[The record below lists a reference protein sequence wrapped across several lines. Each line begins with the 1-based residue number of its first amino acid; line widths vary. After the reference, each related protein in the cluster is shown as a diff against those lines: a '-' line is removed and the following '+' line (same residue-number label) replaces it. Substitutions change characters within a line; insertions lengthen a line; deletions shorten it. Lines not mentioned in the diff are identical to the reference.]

1 MATSVSGV
9 GSITSTGIGS
19 GLDVTSI
26 ISKLMAV
33 EQRPLTELQT
43 QATTLNTT
51 LSNVGKMRGYFADLQ
66 TKANALTST
75 TLWGGTTASSSDN
88 AAVKV
93 STSTGATTGNY
104 DITVSQLAVGQTVT
118 SGVFAGSTAALNEG
132 SLTIELGTYGSGAP
146 AADFTPKSGST
157 AITVSIGAGETSMAA
172 VRDKINSAN
181 AGVTA
186 SIVTDASGA
195 RLSLRSKDTG
205 TESAFRISATETV
218 NDGDSATGLSALAYD
233 ATAASSPMLRTA
245 SAANAQLTVNGIALS
260 SASNTLNNV
269 VDGITLSL
277 LKTTTNAT
285 VNVAPDTATAKTA
298 VTDFVSAFNTLASF
312 IASQTAYDAAN
323 KKAGPLQGDQ
333 ATLALQSQ
341 LRNVIN
347 QGSSASST
355 WSRLS
360 EIGIA
365 LKTDGTLETNAAKLD
380 NALGNLPELKNL
392 LATDGTTSAGS
403 GFIRRFKNLAD
414 AALAS
419 DGMFATRTS
428 SIQTSVTRNSKSQD
442 AMQKRLDQ
450 TQARLQAQ
458 YSALDTQMAKMN
470 NLSTYMTQQITQM
483 NKSTA

>member
-1 MATSVSGV
+1 
-9 GSITSTGIGS
+9 
-19 GLDVTSI
+19 
-26 ISKLMAV
+26 
-33 EQRPLTELQT
+33 
-43 QATTLNTT
+43 
-51 LSNVGKMRGYFADLQ
+51 
-66 TKANALTST
+66 
-75 TLWGGTTASSSDN
+75 
-88 AAVKV
+88 
-93 STSTGATTGNY
+93 
-104 DITVSQLAVGQTVT
+104 
-118 SGVFAGSTAALNEG
+118 
-132 SLTIELGTYGSGAP
+132 
-146 AADFTPKSGST
+146 
-157 AITVSIGAGETSMAA
+157 

-186 SIVTDASGA
+186 SIVTDASGS

-205 TESAFRISATETV
+205 TESGFRISATETV

-277 LKTTTNAT
+277 LKTTTNT
-285 VNVAPDTATAKTA
+285 SVSVAPDTATAKTA

-365 LKTDGTLETNAAKLD
+365 LKTDGTLESNAAKLD
-380 NALGNLPELKNL
+380 NALGNLPELKKL
-392 LATDGTTSAGS
+392 LATDGSTTTDS
-403 GFIRRFKNLAD
+403 GFIRRFKDLAD

-428 SIQTSVTRNSKSQD
+428 SIQTRVTRNSKSQD
-442 AMQKRLDQ
+442 ALQKRLDQ